1 MASPGC
7 SRFLNH
13 IESWMNGDHSPE
25 AQAHLGSCSHCRGV
39 LEDLSSI
46 QAAARDWAGAEE
58 PHERVWLAIRSQLLQ
73 EGVIHTAPETAPSHR
88 WFRGWFSSLPRPAL
102 AGAYLAALVAVAF
115 FLSGP
120 VSRSYDNYRWISSMQ
135 HATAP
140 LSAELNSAETE
151 QVAAISDPNPEVSA
165 SFHSS
170 LAIVDNYIALCE
182 KSVQEDP
189 EDEVARDYLYDA
201 YHQKAD
207 LLAQISERGDYS
219 R

>member
-1 MASPGC
+1 MYSPSC
-7 SRFLNH
+7 NRFLNQL
-13 IESWMNGDHSPE
+13 ESWMNGEHSPE
-25 AQAHLGSCSHCRGV
+25 AQAHFGSCPHCRGV

-46 QAAARDWAGAEE
+46 QTAARDWAGAEE
-58 PHERVWLAIRSQLLQ
+58 PPDRVWLAIRSQLQQ
-73 EGVIHTAPETAPSHR
+73 EGVIRTAPETASHR
-88 WFRGWFSSLPRPAL
+88 GWFRGWFSALPRPAL

-120 VSRSYDNYRWISSMQ
+120 VSRSYNNYRWISSTQ

-140 LSAELNSAETE
+140 LSAELNNAETE